1 MSTMNEK
8 GYKAYDPGL
17 ICRGHKYEEDTV
29 YKKNGHGICCSGVTH
44 YCVNPFDTLDY
55 YPLVQP
61 DGQFSEFTTV
71 EAIDEPVTD
80 DGRKFATSTIKIG
93 FKLGFKGFIQA
104 CIDFIYEKTIKEMPK
119 PEDVDV
125 SDAAQIGSSGDDAKI
140 GSSGDAA
147 QIGSSGRYAQIG
159 SSGDDA
165 QIGSSGYA
173 AQIGSSGYA
182 AKIGSS
188 GRYAQI
194 GSSGDAAKIGS
205 SGYAAKIG
213 SSGYAAK
220 IGSSGDDAQ
229 IGSSGDAAKI
239 GSSGRYAQIGSSG
252 DAAQIG
258 SSGRYAKIG
267 SSGDAAQIGS
277 SGRYAQIGSSGDDA
291 KITVEN
297 VNNVV
302 ACVGK
307 RGRIKA
313 PVGTWCTLAE
323 YGDWNGEGYPCICV
337 KSFQIDGETYKADT
351 WYTLKDGEIVE
362 TSE

>member
-1 MSTMNEK
+1 MGKSTMNEK
-8 GYKAYDPGL
+8 GYKAYNPGL

-80 DGRKFATSTIKIG
+80 DWRKFATSTIKIG

-104 CIDFIYEKTIKEMPK
+104 CVDFLYEKTIKEMPK

-125 SDAAQIGSSGDDAKI
+125 SNGAKIGSSGDGAKIGSSGDDAKI
-140 GSSGDAA
+140 GSSGYGA
-147 QIGSSGRYAQIG
+147 QIGSSGYGAKIGSSGYDAQIGSSGNGAQIG
-159 SSGDDA
+159 SSGD
-165 QIGSSGYA
+165 G
-173 AQIGSSGYA
+173 
-182 AKIGSS
+182 
-188 GRYAQI
+188 
-194 GSSGDAAKIGS
+194 
-205 SGYAAKIG
+205 
-213 SSGYAAK
+213 
-220 IGSSGDDAQ
+220 
-229 IGSSGDAAKI
+229 
-239 GSSGRYAQIGSSG
+239 
-252 DAAQIG
+252 
-258 SSGRYAKIG
+258 
-267 SSGDAAQIGS
+267 AQIGS

-297 VNNVV
+297 ANNVV

-323 YGDWNGEGYPCICV
+323 YGEWNGEGCPCICV
-337 KSFQIDGETYKADT
+337 KSFEIDGETYKADT
-351 WYTLKDGEIVE
+351 WYTLKDGEIVKVPE
-362 TSE
+362 E

>member
-1 MSTMNEK
+1 MSTMNER
-8 GYKAYDPGL
+8 GYKAYNPGL

-71 EAIDEPVTD
+71 EAIDEPVTG

-104 CIDFIYEKTIKEMPK
+104 CVDFLYEKTIKEMPK

-125 SDAAQIGSSGDDAKI
+125 SDGAQIGSSGDDAKI
-140 GSSGDAA
+140 GSSGNGA
-147 QIGSSGRYAQIG
+147 QIGSSGNGAQIGSSGNGAQIG

-165 QIGSSGYA
+165 QIGSSGYD
-173 AQIGSSGYA
+173 AQIGSSGNGA
-182 AKIGSS
+182 KIGSSGNGAKIGSS
-188 GRYAQI
+188 GRYA
-194 GSSGDAAKIGS
+194 KIGS
-205 SGYAAKIG
+205 SGNGAQ
-213 SSGYAAK
+213 

-229 IGSSGDAAKI
+229 IGSSGNGAQI
-239 GSSGRYAQIGSSG
+239 GSSGNGAQIGSSG
-252 DAAQIG
+252 DGAQIG

-267 SSGDAAQIGS
+267 SSGDDAQ
-277 SGRYAQIGSSGDDA
+277 
-291 KITVEN
+291 ITVEN
-297 VNNVV
+297 ANNVV

-323 YGDWNGEGYPCICV
+323 YGEWIGEGCPCICV
-337 KSFQIDGETYKADT
+337 KSFEIDGETYKADT

-362 TSE
+362 VPEE

>member
-1 MSTMNEK
+1 MNEK
-8 GYKAYDPGL
+8 GYKAYNPGL

-104 CIDFIYEKTIKEMPK
+104 CIDFLYEKTIKEMPK

-125 SDAAQIGSSGDDAKI
+125 SNG
-140 GSSGDAA
+140 
-147 QIGSSGRYAQIG
+147 
-159 SSGDDA
+159 
-165 QIGSSGYA
+165 
-173 AQIGSSGYA
+173 
-182 AKIGSS
+182 
-188 GRYAQI
+188 
-194 GSSGDAAKIGS
+194 
-205 SGYAAKIG
+205 
-213 SSGYAAK
+213 AK

-229 IGSSGDAAKI
+229 IGSSGDDAQIGCSGRYARI
-239 GSSGRYAQIGSSG
+239 GSSGRYARIGSSG
-252 DAAQIG
+252 DGAQIG
-258 SSGRYAKIG
+258 SSGNC
-267 SSGDAAQIGS
+267 
-277 SGRYAQIGSSGDDA
+277 AQIGSSGDDA
-291 KITVEN
+291 KIGSSGYGAQIGSSGYGAQIGSSGDDAQIGSSGRYARIGSSGDDAQITVEN
-297 VNNVV
+297 ANNVV

-323 YGDWNGEGYPCICV
+323 YGEWDGAGYPCVCV

-351 WYTLKDGEIVE
+351 WYTLKGGEITEVE
-362 TSE
+362 

>member
-8 GYKAYDPGL
+8 GYKAYNPGL

-104 CIDFIYEKTIKEMPK
+104 CMDFLYEKTIKEMPK

-125 SDAAQIGSSGDDAKI
+125 SDGAQIGSSGDDAKI
-140 GSSGDAA
+140 GSSG
-147 QIGSSGRYAQIG
+147 RY
-159 SSGDDA
+159 
-165 QIGSSGYA
+165 
-173 AQIGSSGYA
+173 
-182 AKIGSS
+182 
-188 GRYAQI
+188 
-194 GSSGDAAKIGS
+194 
-205 SGYAAKIG
+205 
-213 SSGYAAK
+213 
-220 IGSSGDDAQ
+220 
-229 IGSSGDAAKI
+229 
-239 GSSGRYAQIGSSG
+239 
-252 DAAQIG
+252 AQIG

-267 SSGDAAQIGS
+267 SSGDGAQIGSSGYGAQIGSSGYGAQIGS

-297 VNNVV
+297 INNVV

-323 YGDWNGEGYPCICV
+323 YGEWNGEGCPCICV
-337 KSFQIDGETYKADT
+337 KSFEIDGETYKADT

-362 TSE
+362 VPEE

>member
-1 MSTMNEK
+1 MNEK
-8 GYKAYDPGL
+8 GYKAYNPGL

-71 EAIDEPVTD
+71 EAIDEPATD
-80 DGRKFATSTIKIG
+80 DWRKFATSTIKIG

-104 CIDFIYEKTIKEMPK
+104 CVDFLYEKTTKEMPK

-125 SDAAQIGSSGDDAKI
+125 SYG
-140 GSSGDAA
+140 
-147 QIGSSGRYAQIG
+147 
-159 SSGDDA
+159 
-165 QIGSSGYA
+165 
-173 AQIGSSGYA
+173 
-182 AKIGSS
+182 
-188 GRYAQI
+188 
-194 GSSGDAAKIGS
+194 
-205 SGYAAKIG
+205 
-213 SSGYAAK
+213 
-220 IGSSGDDAQ
+220 
-229 IGSSGDAAKI
+229 
-239 GSSGRYAQIGSSG
+239 
-252 DAAQIG
+252 
-258 SSGRYAKIG
+258 
-267 SSGDAAQIGS
+267 AQIGS

-323 YGDWNGEGYPCICV
+323 YGEWNGEGCPCICV
-337 KSFQIDGETYKADT
+337 KSFEIDGETYKADT

-362 TSE
+362 VPEE

>member
-8 GYKAYDPGL
+8 GYKAYNPGL

-29 YKKNGHGICCSGVTH
+29 YRKNGHGICCSGVTH

-93 FKLGFKGFIQA
+93 FKLGFKDFIQA
-104 CIDFIYEKTIKEMPK
+104 CVDFLYEKTIKEMPK
-119 PEDVDV
+119 PEEVDV
-125 SDAAQIGSSGDDAKI
+125 SDAAKI
-140 GSSGDAA
+140 GS
-147 QIGSSGRYAQIG
+147 Y
-159 SSGDDA
+159 
-165 QIGSSGYA
+165 
-173 AQIGSSGYA
+173 GYA
-182 AKIGSS
+182 AK
-188 GRYAQI
+188 
-194 GSSGDAAKIGS
+194 
-205 SGYAAKIG
+205 
-213 SSGYAAK
+213 
-220 IGSSGDDAQ
+220 
-229 IGSSGDAAKI
+229 
-239 GSSGRYAQIGSSG
+239 
-252 DAAQIG
+252 IG

-277 SGRYAQIGSSGDDA
+277 SGDDAKIGSYGDDAKIGSSGRYAKIGSYGDAAQIGSSGDDA
-291 KITVEN
+291 QIGSSGRYAKIGSSGDDAQITVEN

-323 YGDWNGEGYPCICV
+323 YGEWNGEGCPCICV
-337 KSFQIDGETYKADT
+337 KSFEIDGETYKADT

-362 TSE
+362 VPEGCAPRTFELCTV

>member
-1 MSTMNEK
+1 MNEK
-8 GYKAYDPGL
+8 GYKAYNPGL

-104 CIDFIYEKTIKEMPK
+104 CIDFLYEKTIKEMPK

-125 SDAAQIGSSGDDAKI
+125 SYAAKIGSSGYGAKI

-147 QIGSSGRYAQIG
+147 QIGSSGNDAKIG
-159 SSGDDA
+159 SSGYGAKIGSSGNDA
-165 QIGSSGYA
+165 KIGSSGYDAKIGSSGNDAKIGSSGYA
-173 AQIGSSGYA
+173 AQIGSSGNA
-182 AKIGSS
+182 
-188 GRYAQI
+188 
-194 GSSGDAAKIGS
+194 
-205 SGYAAKIG
+205 
-213 SSGYAAK
+213 
-220 IGSSGDDAQ
+220 
-229 IGSSGDAAKI
+229 
-239 GSSGRYAQIGSSG
+239 
-252 DAAQIG
+252 
-258 SSGRYAKIG
+258 AKIG

-323 YGDWNGEGYPCICV
+323 YGEWNGEGYPCICV
-337 KSFQIDGETYKADT
+337 KSFEIDGETYKADT

-362 TSE
+362 VPEE

>member
-1 MSTMNEK
+1 MNEK
-8 GYKAYDPGL
+8 GYKAYNPGL

-80 DGRKFATSTIKIG
+80 DWRKFATSTIKIG

-104 CIDFIYEKTIKEMPK
+104 CVDFLYEKTTKEMPK

-125 SDAAQIGSSGDDAKI
+125 SYGAQIGSSGYAAQIGSSGDAAQIGSSGYGAKIGSSGYGAQIGSSGDDAKI
-140 GSSGDAA
+140 GSSGY
-147 QIGSSGRYAQIG
+147 G
-159 SSGDDA
+159 
-165 QIGSSGYA
+165 
-173 AQIGSSGYA
+173 
-182 AKIGSS
+182 
-188 GRYAQI
+188 
-194 GSSGDAAKIGS
+194 AKIGS
-205 SGYAAKIG
+205 SGYGAK
-213 SSGYAAK
+213 
-220 IGSSGDDAQ
+220 
-229 IGSSGDAAKI
+229 
-239 GSSGRYAQIGSSG
+239 
-252 DAAQIG
+252 
-258 SSGRYAKIG
+258 
-267 SSGDAAQIGS
+267 IGS

-291 KITVEN
+291 KIAVEN

-323 YGDWNGEGYPCICV
+323 YGEWNGEGCPCICV
-337 KSFQIDGETYKADT
+337 KSFEIDGETYKADT

-362 TSE
+362 VPEE

>member
-8 GYKAYDPGL
+8 GYKAYNPGL
-17 ICRGHKYEEDTV
+17 ICRGHKYEENTV

-93 FKLGFKGFIQA
+93 FKLGFKDFIQA
-104 CIDFIYEKTIKEMPK
+104 CVDFLYEKTIKEMPK

-125 SDAAQIGSSGDDAKI
+125 SDSAQIGSSGDGAKIGSSGNGAQIGSSGDGAQIGSSGDGAKIGSSGYGAQIGSSGDGAKI
-140 GSSGDAA
+140 GSSGD
-147 QIGSSGRYAQIG
+147 GAQIG
-159 SSGDDA
+159 SSGD
-165 QIGSSGYA
+165 G
-173 AQIGSSGYA
+173 
-182 AKIGSS
+182 
-188 GRYAQI
+188 
-194 GSSGDAAKIGS
+194 
-205 SGYAAKIG
+205 
-213 SSGYAAK
+213 
-220 IGSSGDDAQ
+220 
-229 IGSSGDAAKI
+229 
-239 GSSGRYAQIGSSG
+239 
-252 DAAQIG
+252 
-258 SSGRYAKIG
+258 
-267 SSGDAAQIGS
+267 AQIGS

-297 VNNVV
+297 ANNVV

-323 YGDWNGEGYPCICV
+323 YGEWNGEGYPCICV
-337 KSFQIDGETYKADT
+337 KSFEIDGETYKADT

-362 TSE
+362 VPEE

>member
-165 QIGSSGYA
+165 
-173 AQIGSSGYA
+173 
-182 AKIGSS
+182 
-188 GRYAQI
+188 
-194 GSSGDAAKIGS
+194 
-205 SGYAAKIG
+205 
-213 SSGYAAK
+213 
-220 IGSSGDDAQ
+220 
-229 IGSSGDAAKI
+229 
-239 GSSGRYAQIGSSG
+239 
-252 DAAQIG
+252 
-258 SSGRYAKIG
+258 
-267 SSGDAAQIGS
+267 
-277 SGRYAQIGSSGDDA
+277 

>member
-1 MSTMNEK
+1 MNER
-8 GYKAYDPGL
+8 GYKAYNPGL

-71 EAIDEPVTD
+71 EAIDEPVTG

-104 CIDFIYEKTIKEMPK
+104 CVDFLYEKTIKEMPK

-125 SDAAQIGSSGDDAKI
+125 SDGAQIGSSGDDAKI
-140 GSSGDAA
+140 GSSGNGA
-147 QIGSSGRYAQIG
+147 QIGSSGNGAQIG

-165 QIGSSGYA
+165 QIGSSGYD
-173 AQIGSSGYA
+173 AQIGSSGNGA
-182 AKIGSS
+182 KIGSSGNGAKIGSS
-188 GRYAQI
+188 GRYA
-194 GSSGDAAKIGS
+194 KIGS
-205 SGYAAKIG
+205 SGNGAQ
-213 SSGYAAK
+213 

-229 IGSSGDAAKI
+229 IGSSGNGAQI
-239 GSSGRYAQIGSSG
+239 GSSGNGAQIGSSG
-252 DAAQIG
+252 DGAQIGSSGDGAQIG

-267 SSGDAAQIGS
+267 SSGDDAQ
-277 SGRYAQIGSSGDDA
+277 
-291 KITVEN
+291 ITVEN
-297 VNNVV
+297 ANNVV

-323 YGDWNGEGYPCICV
+323 YGEWIGEGCPCICV
-337 KSFQIDGETYKADT
+337 KSFEIDGETYKADT

-362 TSE
+362 VPEE

>member
-1 MSTMNEK
+1 MNEK
-8 GYKAYDPGL
+8 GYKAYNPGL

-71 EAIDEPVTD
+71 EAIDEPVTN

-104 CIDFIYEKTIKEMPK
+104 CIDFLYEKTIKEMPK
-119 PEDVDV
+119 PEDIDV
-125 SDAAQIGSSGDDAKI
+125 SYDAKICSSGDDAKI
-140 GSSGDAA
+140 C
-147 QIGSSGRYAQIG
+147 
-159 SSGDDA
+159 
-165 QIGSSGYA
+165 SSGY
-173 AQIGSSGYA
+173 
-182 AKIGSS
+182 
-188 GRYAQI
+188 
-194 GSSGDAAKIGS
+194 
-205 SGYAAKIG
+205 
-213 SSGYAAK
+213 
-220 IGSSGDDAQ
+220 
-229 IGSSGDAAKI
+229 
-239 GSSGRYAQIGSSG
+239 
-252 DAAQIG
+252 AAQIG

-267 SSGDAAQIGS
+267 SSGRYAKIGS
-277 SGRYAQIGSSGDDA
+277 SGDDAKICSSGDDA

-297 VNNVV
+297 ANNVV

-307 RGRIKA
+307 RGQIKA

-323 YGDWNGEGYPCICV
+323 YGEWDGAGYPCVCV

-351 WYTLKDGEIVE
+351 WYTLKGGEITEVDE
-362 TSE
+362 

>member
-1 MSTMNEK
+1 MNEK
-8 GYKAYDPGL
+8 GYKAYNPGL

-104 CIDFIYEKTIKEMPK
+104 CVDFLYEKTIKEMPK

-125 SDAAQIGSSGDDAKI
+125 SYGAQIGSSGRYAQI

-165 QIGSSGYA
+165 QI
-173 AQIGSSGYA
+173 
-182 AKIGSS
+182 
-188 GRYAQI
+188 
-194 GSSGDAAKIGS
+194 
-205 SGYAAKIG
+205 
-213 SSGYAAK
+213 
-220 IGSSGDDAQ
+220 
-229 IGSSGDAAKI
+229 
-239 GSSGRYAQIGSSG
+239 
-252 DAAQIG
+252 
-258 SSGRYAKIG
+258 
-267 SSGDAAQIGS
+267 
-277 SGRYAQIGSSGDDA
+277 
-291 KITVEN
+291 TVEN
-297 VNNVV
+297 ANNVV

-323 YGDWNGEGYPCICV
+323 YGEWNGEGCPCICV
-337 KSFQIDGETYKADT
+337 KSFEIDGETYKADT

-362 TSE
+362 VPEE

>member
-8 GYKAYDPGL
+8 GYKAYNPGL

-55 YPLVQP
+55 YLLVQP

-104 CIDFIYEKTIKEMPK
+104 CVDFLYEKTIKEMPK
-119 PEDVDV
+119 PEDIDV
-125 SDAAQIGSSGDDAKI
+125 SDGAKIGSSGDDAQI

-147 QIGSSGRYAQIG
+147 QIGSSGRY
-159 SSGDDA
+159 
-165 QIGSSGYA
+165 

-194 GSSGDAAKIGS
+194 GSSG
-205 SGYAAKIG
+205 
-213 SSGYAAK
+213 
-220 IGSSGDDAQ
+220 
-229 IGSSGDAAKI
+229 
-239 GSSGRYAQIGSSG
+239 RYA
-252 DAAQIG
+252 
-258 SSGRYAKIG
+258 
-267 SSGDAAQIGS
+267 
-277 SGRYAQIGSSGDDA
+277 
-291 KITVEN
+291 
-297 VNNVV
+297 
-302 ACVGK
+302 
-307 RGRIKA
+307 
-313 PVGTWCTLAE
+313 
-323 YGDWNGEGYPCICV
+323 
-337 KSFQIDGETYKADT
+337 
-351 WYTLKDGEIVE
+351 
-362 TSE
+362 

>member
-1 MSTMNEK
+1 MNEK
-8 GYKAYDPGL
+8 GYKAYNPGL

-104 CIDFIYEKTIKEMPK
+104 CVDFLYEKTIKEMPK

-125 SDAAQIGSSGDDAKI
+125 SSA
-140 GSSGDAA
+140 
-147 QIGSSGRYAQIG
+147 
-159 SSGDDA
+159 
-165 QIGSSGYA
+165 
-173 AQIGSSGYA
+173 
-182 AKIGSS
+182 
-188 GRYAQI
+188 
-194 GSSGDAAKIGS
+194 
-205 SGYAAKIG
+205 
-213 SSGYAAK
+213 
-220 IGSSGDDAQ
+220 AQ

-239 GSSGRYAQIGSSG
+239 GSSGRYA
-252 DAAQIG
+252 
-258 SSGRYAKIG
+258 K
-267 SSGDAAQIGS
+267 
-277 SGRYAQIGSSGDDA
+277 IGSSGDDA

-297 VNNVV
+297 ANNVV

-323 YGDWNGEGYPCICV
+323 YGEWNGEGWPCICV
-337 KSFQIDGETYKADT
+337 KSFEIDGETYKADT

-362 TSE
+362 VPEE

>member
-8 GYKAYDPGL
+8 GYKAYNPGL

-104 CIDFIYEKTIKEMPK
+104 CVDFLYEKTIKEMPK

-125 SDAAQIGSSGDDAKI
+125 SNGAQIGSSGRY
-140 GSSGDAA
+140 A

-159 SSGDDA
+159 SSGD
-165 QIGSSGYA
+165 G
-173 AQIGSSGYA
+173 
-182 AKIGSS
+182 
-188 GRYAQI
+188 
-194 GSSGDAAKIGS
+194 
-205 SGYAAKIG
+205 
-213 SSGYAAK
+213 
-220 IGSSGDDAQ
+220 
-229 IGSSGDAAKI
+229 
-239 GSSGRYAQIGSSG
+239 
-252 DAAQIG
+252 
-258 SSGRYAKIG
+258 
-267 SSGDAAQIGS
+267 AQIGS

-297 VNNVV
+297 ANNVV

-323 YGDWNGEGYPCICV
+323 YGEWNGDGCPCICV
-337 KSFQIDGETYKADT
+337 KSFEIDGETYKADT
-351 WYTLKDGEIVE
+351 WYTLKDGEIVKVPE
-362 TSE
+362 E

>member
-1 MSTMNEK
+1 MNEK
-8 GYKAYDPGL
+8 GYKAYNPGL
-17 ICRGHKYEEDTV
+17 ICQGHKYEEDTV

-104 CIDFIYEKTIKEMPK
+104 CVDFLYEKTIKEMPK
-119 PEDVDV
+119 PEDVGVDVDV
-125 SDAAQIGSSGDDAKI
+125 SDDAKIGSSGGYAQI

-147 QIGSSGRYAQIG
+147 QIGSSGDY
-159 SSGDDA
+159 A

-173 AQIGSSGYA
+173 AQ
-182 AKIGSS
+182 
-188 GRYAQI
+188 
-194 GSSGDAAKIGS
+194 
-205 SGYAAKIG
+205 
-213 SSGYAAK
+213 

-239 GSSGRYAQIGSSG
+239 GSSGYAAQIGSSGDYAKIGSSGDDAQIGSSGDYAQIGSSG

-258 SSGRYAKIG
+258 SSG
-267 SSGDAAQIGS
+267 D
-277 SGRYAQIGSSGDDA
+277 YAQIGSSGDDA
-291 KITVEN
+291 QITVEN
-297 VNNVV
+297 ANNVV

-323 YGDWNGEGYPCICV
+323 YGEWDGAGYPCVCV
-337 KSFQIDGETYKADT
+337 KSFKIDGETYKADT
-351 WYTLKDGEIVE
+351 WYTLKGSEITEVDE
-362 TSE
+362 

>member
-1 MSTMNEK
+1 MNEK
-8 GYKAYDPGL
+8 GYKAYNPGL

-104 CIDFIYEKTIKEMPK
+104 CVDFLYEKTIKEMPK

-125 SDAAQIGSSGDDAKI
+125 SYGAQIGSSGYGAQIGSSGYGAQIGSSGNGAQIGSSGNGAQIGSSGYGAQIGSSGRYAQI

-165 QIGSSGYA
+165 QI
-173 AQIGSSGYA
+173 
-182 AKIGSS
+182 
-188 GRYAQI
+188 
-194 GSSGDAAKIGS
+194 
-205 SGYAAKIG
+205 
-213 SSGYAAK
+213 
-220 IGSSGDDAQ
+220 
-229 IGSSGDAAKI
+229 
-239 GSSGRYAQIGSSG
+239 
-252 DAAQIG
+252 
-258 SSGRYAKIG
+258 
-267 SSGDAAQIGS
+267 
-277 SGRYAQIGSSGDDA
+277 
-291 KITVEN
+291 TVEN
-297 VNNVV
+297 ANNVV

-323 YGDWNGEGYPCICV
+323 YGEWNGEGCPCICV
-337 KSFQIDGETYKADT
+337 KSFEIDGETYKADT

-362 TSE
+362 VPEE

>member
-1 MSTMNEK
+1 MNEK
-8 GYKAYDPGL
+8 GYKAYNPGL

-104 CIDFIYEKTIKEMPK
+104 CVDFLYEKTIKEMPK

-125 SDAAQIGSSGDDAKI
+125 SDGAKIGSSGDGAQIGSSGYGAKIGSSGDGAKIGSSGYDAQIGSSGYGAKIGSSGYGAQIGSSGDGAKI
-140 GSSGDAA
+140 GSSGDGA

-165 QIGSSGYA
+165 QI
-173 AQIGSSGYA
+173 
-182 AKIGSS
+182 
-188 GRYAQI
+188 
-194 GSSGDAAKIGS
+194 
-205 SGYAAKIG
+205 
-213 SSGYAAK
+213 
-220 IGSSGDDAQ
+220 
-229 IGSSGDAAKI
+229 
-239 GSSGRYAQIGSSG
+239 
-252 DAAQIG
+252 
-258 SSGRYAKIG
+258 
-267 SSGDAAQIGS
+267 
-277 SGRYAQIGSSGDDA
+277 
-291 KITVEN
+291 TVEN
-297 VNNVV
+297 ANNVV

-323 YGDWNGEGYPCICV
+323 YGEWNGEGYPCTCV
-337 KSFQIDGETYKADT
+337 KSFEIDGETYKADT

-362 TSE
+362 VPEE

>member
-1 MSTMNEK
+1 MNEK
-8 GYKAYDPGL
+8 GYKAYNPGL

-93 FKLGFKGFIQA
+93 SKLGFKGFIQA
-104 CIDFIYEKTIKEMPK
+104 CIDFLYEKTIKEMPK
-119 PEDVDV
+119 PEDIDV
-125 SDAAQIGSSGDDAKI
+125 SGSAQI

-147 QIGSSGRYAQIG
+147 QIGSSG
-159 SSGDDA
+159 
-165 QIGSSGYA
+165 
-173 AQIGSSGYA
+173 
-182 AKIGSS
+182 K
-188 GRYAQI
+188 
-194 GSSGDAAKIGS
+194 
-205 SGYAAKIG
+205 
-213 SSGYAAK
+213 
-220 IGSSGDDAQ
+220 
-229 IGSSGDAAKI
+229 
-239 GSSGRYAQIGSSG
+239 YAQIGSSG

-258 SSGRYAKIG
+258 SSG
-267 SSGDAAQIGS
+267 DAAQIGS
-277 SGRYAQIGSSGDDA
+277 SGYSAQIGSSGDDAQICSSGYAAKIGSSGKYAQIGSSGDDA

-297 VNNVV
+297 ANNVV

-323 YGDWNGEGYPCICV
+323 YGEWDGAGYPCVCV

-351 WYTLKDGEIVE
+351 WYTLKGGEITEVDE
-362 TSE
+362 

>member
-8 GYKAYDPGL
+8 GYKAYNPGL

-104 CIDFIYEKTIKEMPK
+104 CVDFLYEKTIKEMPK

-125 SDAAQIGSSGDDAKI
+125 SDAAQIGSSGDGAQI
-140 GSSGDAA
+140 GSSGYGAK
-147 QIGSSGRYAQIG
+147 IGSSGRYAQIG

-165 QIGSSGYA
+165 QI
-173 AQIGSSGYA
+173 
-182 AKIGSS
+182 
-188 GRYAQI
+188 
-194 GSSGDAAKIGS
+194 
-205 SGYAAKIG
+205 
-213 SSGYAAK
+213 
-220 IGSSGDDAQ
+220 
-229 IGSSGDAAKI
+229 
-239 GSSGRYAQIGSSG
+239 
-252 DAAQIG
+252 
-258 SSGRYAKIG
+258 
-267 SSGDAAQIGS
+267 
-277 SGRYAQIGSSGDDA
+277 
-291 KITVEN
+291 TVEN
-297 VNNVV
+297 ANNVV

-323 YGDWNGEGYPCICV
+323 YGEWNGEGCPCICV
-337 KSFQIDGETYKADT
+337 KSFEIDGETYKADT
-351 WYTLKDGEIVE
+351 WYTLKGNEIVE
-362 TSE
+362 VPEE